1 MSLLRILLPAYP
13 MIPSPMWILSTMIPS
28 PIVTVFVTGCNAF
41 VTPRNGGITPRVACN
56 GFLWVSARERCLR
69 ATPALL
75 ALLKIVPLMLGPSL
89 PNWQVG
95 TNDGIVPLMLGPSI
109 GIPSAM
115 SCGSG
120 GVGAIGG
127 QRTRKDTH
135 AYNGEFLPTFCPQL
149 CTNIAIFI
157 NHIQYKIG
165 SIIGFS

>member
-95 TNDGIVPLMLGPSI
+95 TNDGIVPLMLGAVNRHTI
-109 GIPSAM
+109 GHVM
-115 SCGSG
+115 RFWGCWGHWG
-120 GVGAIGG
+120 
-127 QRTRKDTH
+127 TKDTQR
-135 AYNGEFLPTFCPQL
+135 YTR
-149 CTNIAIFI
+149 I
-157 NHIQYKIG
+157 
-165 SIIGFS
+165 